1 MYAGLQLQLLTYL
14 DAACENEEV
23 TPAGALYFNL
33 IDPVL
38 NANPNMTDEEI
49 TEELRKQFKMQGLI
63 LADSNIVRKMDTN
76 LVSGSSNIVPAYI
89 GKDGEVSDKQNT
101 LNRKQFEKL
110 AKLYGKNHK
119 TNFRRNFK
127 WKHWNRTIL

>member
-1 MYAGLQLQLLTYL
+1 M

-63 LADSNIVRKMDTN
+63 LADSNIVRKMDIN
-76 LVSGSSNIVPAYI
+76 LVSGSSNIVPA
-89 GKDGEVSDKQNT
+89 
-101 LNRKQFEKL
+101 
-110 AKLYGKNHK
+110 
-119 TNFRRNFK
+119 
-127 WKHWNRTIL
+127 